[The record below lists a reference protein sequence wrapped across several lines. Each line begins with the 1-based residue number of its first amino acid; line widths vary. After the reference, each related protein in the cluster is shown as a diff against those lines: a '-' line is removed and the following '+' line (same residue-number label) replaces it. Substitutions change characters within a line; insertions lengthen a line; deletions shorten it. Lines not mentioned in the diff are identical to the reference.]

1 MDSTMMAPTGNHS
14 MGIVTD
20 SESYERILI
29 FGGIANQIG
38 DTIEDI
44 KSSLSNKAYL
54 VTVT

>member
-1 MDSTMMAPTGNHS
+1 MGNHCMS
-14 MGIVTD
+14 IVTD